1 MVYRDHPCGDPVPEG
16 IEDME
21 PGPILAAFL
30 SAIDVHSLS
39 GYGRILILQAHQR
52 LASHYAAAVYD
63 DMTAV
68 KDVLVEEDGEDF
80 AAESA
85 AAEIRAALHLTRRC
99 ADAELSFALEM
110 RQRLPNVFDALASG
124 VIDVR
129 RAKVFDRALLDLPIA
144 TARTIADHVLAEAPG
159 LTTGQI
165 GARLE
170 RLRMQTAPEQAK
182 QRYEQAVDER
192 HVFVEPTPAGT
203 ANLYAYDLPPDR
215 ASALMRRINTMAR
228 SLRVGG
234 EARSVDQLRTDV
246 FLDLTE
252 GGTNRSDRRG
262 VVDIT
267 VDLETLTQLND
278 HPGEL
283 AGYGP
288 VIADIARQTAE
299 AQTDAKW
306 VYTTTDPDTGQPIA
320 TGTTKRRPSA
330 AQRRAVIARN
340 PNCVFPGCRMPAI
353 DCDLDHRTPWNETHT
368 TKTSDLAPG
377 CRFDHIT
384 RHKAHWTYTIEDNG
398 DITWTSR
405 LGHTYTVK
413 ARLALPP

>member
-1 MVYRDHPCGDPVPEG
+1 MVYRDHVCGDRIPEG

-30 SAIDVHSLS
+30 SAIDVRELS

-52 LASHYAAAVYD
+52 LASHYAAAVYND
-63 DMTAV
+63 RAAIR
-68 KDVLVEEDGEDF
+68 DVLVEEDGEDF

-85 AAEIRAALHLTRRC
+85 AAEIRCALHLTRRSV
-99 ADAELSFALEM
+99 DAELSFALEM
-110 RQRLPNVFDALASG
+110 RQRLPKVFDALAAG

-129 RAKVFDRALLDLPIA
+129 RAKVFDRNLIDLPIG
-144 TARTIADHVLAEAPG
+144 TAQTIADHVLTEAPS

-192 HVFVEPTPAGT
+192 SVFVEPTPAGT
-203 ANLYAYDLPPDR
+203 ANLYAYDLPPHR
-215 ASALMRRINTMAR
+215 ASALMRRINHMAR
-228 SLRVGG
+228 GLKTNG
-234 EARSVDQLRTDV
+234 EQRSMDQLRTDV
-246 FLDLTE
+246 LLDLCR
-252 GGTNRSDRRG
+252 GGNGSPRHGT
-262 VVDIT
+262 VDIT

-299 AQTDAKW
+299 AQTDARW
-306 VYTTTDPDTGQPIA
+306 VYTVTDSDTGQPMA
-320 TGTTKRRPSA
+320 TGTTKRRPTT
-330 AQRRAVIARN
+330 AQRRVVIARN
-340 PNCVFPGCRMPAI
+340 PTCVFPGCRMPAI
-353 DCDLDHRTPWNETHT
+353 DCDLDHRTPWAKCHT
-368 TKTSDLAPG
+368 TRTEDLAPG

-384 RHKAHWTYTIEDNG
+384 RHKAHLTYTIHPNG

-413 ARLALPP
+413 PRPPKPP